1 MGTNHRARSRGRSS
15 ARRKL
20 PPIPERSLSSQRVG
34 RSGDGESN
42 ITSGD
47 HIKKTKIRG
56 GTTPPSP
63 ESRSPVRRYGSNR
76 TPEHQMVTDVES
88 RDDDE
93 ASAVVPTEVVVPLS
107 SPEACTAV
115 SSPVRHSSKCLIN
128 LPVNGSSKT
137 LVHSNKDGN
146 MNKNGTASPIKNE
159 DVTEQWWKEYQ
170 RSHSDVADI
179 AADGCANDYPEITSI
194 PTDEI
199 LDSSNRKPSPIVPD
213 EDSVSRDERDQY
225 QLERLKARID
235 QRAERSRDYIDED
248 DDSLN
253 YKSLRSSRIKNVRS
267 LYSPNT
273 KNQSGE
279 TSIHGSTNSS
289 TIPSI
294 KHGQTI
300 NSSTVSSAELSEYR
314 EKIFSKMLHML
325 NDLSPNSDNTFQ
337 DDTLSHIRDTVIDES
352 RASCGSVEEF
362 NLIQRLTEETMSR
375 ILHEFEQNNSLVE
388 CEDPNV
394 DDEEIPEDFA
404 NEHKSPIMETQTETE
419 TRVDHEFPPHVFRD
433 IGTMSITSKL
443 SDVTSPTIITHGF
456 EIDEI
461 SPVSHCR
468 SMSSLANYHGEKKL
482 HPMLSPAAAAA
493 AEMAASNGTL
503 QSLPC
508 VMEVPETIELSN
520 EDSDSRTNIEKDKQ
534 PLHLNVEAKTHSCDD
549 KLTKKGI
556 QESTNALELI
566 VKEAEVLDESEKGT
580 TLDLP
585 GDEEYEDN
593 RRVAS
598 QEDHFH
604 DEILSAVLKA
614 ATTAKRLD
622 QEVEDAAFI
631 AAQPLAEDYDND
643 DDTNELMEVTSIL
656 SKYEETEGARKA
668 KEKVE
673 PKVHSKMAETSKQ
686 AKSDGDDISVLP
698 FDEKKVRFLEDQNQ
712 ATCGACA
719 IQ

>member
-34 RSGDGESN
+34 RSGDGKSN
-42 ITSGD
+42 ITGD
-47 HIKKTKIRG
+47 HIKKTKNRG

-63 ESRSPVRRYGSNR
+63 ESRSPTRRYGSIL
-76 TPEHQMVTDVES
+76 EHQMVTDVES

-137 LVHSNKDGN
+137 LVHSNKEDGS
-146 MNKNGTASPIKNE
+146 MNKNGTTSPTKNE

-199 LDSSNRKPSPIVPD
+199 LDSSNRKPSQTVPD

-248 DDSLN
+248 DDSPN

-267 LYSPNT
+267 LYIPNT

-279 TSIHGSTNSS
+279 TSIYGSTNSS

-394 DDEEIPEDFA
+394 DDEHTPEDFA
-404 NEHKSPIMETQTETE
+404 NEHKSPTQTETE

-443 SDVTSPTIITHGF
+443 SDVTSPSQTHHGF

-493 AEMAASNGTL
+493 AEMAASNGAL

-534 PLHLNVEAKTHSCDD
+534 PPPGDANVEAKTNSCDD
-549 KLTKKGI
+549 NLTKKGI

-566 VKEAEVLDESEKGT
+566 VKEAEVLDESEKGI

-656 SKYEETEGARKA
+656 SKYEETEGTRKA

-673 PKVHSKMAETSKQ
+673 AKVDAKMAETSKQ